1 MCLCLLVCLW
11 SRNPGYWPMNLAR
24 PVNLETIFALW
35 RLNPQLPCVLQ
46 SWIILPYLFI
56 FSYPLFRAFV
66 WPIDEVRGQA
76 RKYCINNWPFPFY
89 DLTTLIK
96 KYQLIWLYSPS
107 LFFSKLH
114 FNVACLT
121 PEVWWMFRKQ
131 KRYELFKK
139 KTIWLSYQEVVSL
152 YHYHHYDDHHHHKVD
167 CTHKMAQ
174 LSGSREP
181 LYSGARLL
189 W

>member
-1 MCLCLLVCLW
+1 MNFCEIILNWILNW
-11 SRNPGYWPMNLAR
+11 IIFWRNSNIELNQFGYRSPL
-24 PVNLETIFALW
+24 LW
-35 RLNPQLPCVLQ
+35 RLNPQLPCALQ

-96 KYQLIWLYSPS
+96 KYQLIWLYSAC

-131 KRYELFKK
+131 KNSSK
-139 KTIWLSYQEVVSL
+139 
-152 YHYHHYDDHHHHKVD
+152 
-167 CTHKMAQ
+167 
-174 LSGSREP
+174 
-181 LYSGARLL
+181 
-189 W
+189 